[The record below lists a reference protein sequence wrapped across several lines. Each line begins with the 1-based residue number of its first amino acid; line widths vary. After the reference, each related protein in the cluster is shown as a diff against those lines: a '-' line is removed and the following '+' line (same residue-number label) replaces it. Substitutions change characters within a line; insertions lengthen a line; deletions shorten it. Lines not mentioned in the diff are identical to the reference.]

1 MEEDKKRRRLDPAL
15 QELKA
20 AQDAKVPIV
29 RLLASP
35 DSYPFQ
41 EKVLRVTDSL
51 NIGRSNLAD
60 IKNGLFDC
68 PQVSATHATMNYKDG
83 SFTIFDS
90 KSKNG
95 SYLNDYKLDAT
106 PVQIFCGDKLQF
118 GSVGFNRNGMVSK
131 PIIAFVNVFDSYGMG
146 IYRPKKEENEN
157 ETESVGTFADTESQ
171 KNQCTKAQFLKAHV
185 HALSQFF
192 RGW

>member
-51 NIGRSNLAD
+51 NIGRSNLAN
-60 IKNGLFDC
+60 IKNGL
-68 PQVSATHATMNYKDG
+68 SATHATINYKDG

-90 KSKNG
+90 KG
-95 SYLNDYKLDAT
+95 
-106 PVQIFCGDKLQF
+106 
-118 GSVGFNRNGMVSK
+118 
-131 PIIAFVNVFDSYGMG
+131 
-146 IYRPKKEENEN
+146 KKDP
-157 ETESVGTFADTESQ
+157 T
-171 KNQCTKAQFLKAHV
+171 
-185 HALSQFF
+185 
-192 RGW
+192 